1 MDHAPREVDER
12 DTQWEKSALDLRVF
26 IHDVKGRRE
35 AFDLDGTTLDAAKQ
49 WAMSRADHTSAI
61 SIAMRTIDG
70 QGRLGLVWLIADAE
84 D

>member
-12 DTQWEKSALDLRVF
+12 DTRWEKSALDLRVF
-26 IHDVKGRRE
+26 IQDAEGRRE
-35 AFDLDGTTLDAAKQ
+35 TFDLDETTLDAAEQ
-49 WAMSRADHTSAI
+49 WAASRADRTSAI
-61 SIAMRTIDG
+61 SIAMRAVDD

>member
-26 IHDVKGRRE
+26 IQDTEGRRE
-35 AFDLDGTTLDAAKQ
+35 TFDLDETTLDAAEQ
-49 WAMSRADHTSAI
+49 WAASRADRTSAI
-61 SIAMRTIDG
+61 SIAMRAVDD